1 MDRNQVIGFILLF
14 VVVIGW
20 SIFTTPSPAE
30 LARKKAYEDS
40 IAAIQVVEQN
50 PTTQLTNNE
59 KAIVDAVQADPYA
72 GMSDSLKSL
81 ALTPQFG
88 VFAAAASGKD
98 QQFFL
103 ENEDLKLTI
112 SSKGGFITNA
122 VMKNHVV
129 TIDPL
134 TGRDTTEMPLTFLS
148 DPQDRFELM
157 LPVTGTTN
165 GQVSTHDLYFTG
177 TQVGNKLTLSAPTS
191 TGGALVYQ
199 YTLADSG
206 HHLDYDI
213 TLNNVGAAL
222 QVTKGSIPLKWTN
235 HLQKLE
241 RNVEFEKRYSTVYF
255 KEANDNERD
264 YCNCMKDATE
274 DLSGKPI
281 QWLSHSNQFFNAALM
296 SADRPFTEGLFV
308 TDMQEK
314 GAQDLKIITSTVGL
328 PYDGNNQTFAM
339 DMYIGPNKYRNL
351 AAYDNELE
359 HIIPFGNSIF
369 GSINRYIIRPAFEW
383 LASMISSKGIVIIVL
398 ILMIKILLYPLMYK
412 MLSSQAKM
420 SALKPELEKIKE
432 KFKDEPQKLQ
442 VEQMKIYQ
450 SFGVSPFGGCLPMI
464 IQMPIWYALFRF
476 FPASITFRQEPFMWA
491 EDLSSFDAFF
501 PLGFELPFGLGSH
514 ISLFTLLWAVSMVAY
529 TYFSTKHVDM
539 SANPAMKYVQYIMPL
554 LFLGYFNNYAS
565 GLTCYMLFSNLFNIA
580 QTVGTKKF
588 LFDEEKI
595 LAELKAKKATRPKKQ
610 GGFQARLEKMLE
622 EQRKIQEQGKKK
634 K

>member
-40 IAAIQVVEQN
+40 IAASQVVEQN
-50 PTTQLTNNE
+50 PTTPITINENSTTSQL
-59 KAIVDAVQADPYA
+59 DPYA
-72 GMSDSLKSL
+72 GMPDSLKAL

-88 VFAAAASGKD
+88 VFASAASGD
-98 QQFFL
+98 NQQYVL
-103 ENEDLKLTI
+103 ENEDVQLTF
-112 SSKGGFITNA
+112 SSRGGFISNA
-122 VMKNHVV
+122 VMKKHVV
-129 TIDPL
+129 TIDPI

-148 DPQDRFELM
+148 DPQDRFELI
-157 LPVTGTTN
+157 LPVSGTTN
-165 GQVSTHDLYFTG
+165 GHISTQDLYFSG
-177 TQVGNKLTLSAPTS
+177 SQSGNKLTLTAPTTS
-191 TGGALVYQ
+191 GGAIIYQ
-199 YTLADSG
+199 YTLAESG
-206 HHLDYDI
+206 HHLDYGI
-213 TLNNVGAAL
+213 TLKNVGSAL
-222 QVTKGSIPLKWTN
+222 NINNGSIPLRWTN

-255 KEANDNERD
+255 KEAKDSERD

-274 DLSGKPI
+274 DLTGKPI

-296 SADRPFTEGLFV
+296 ATDRPFTEGMFV
-308 TDMQEK
+308 TDMQDK
-314 GAQDLKIITSTVGL
+314 GAPDLKIITSTIGL
-328 PYDGNNQTFAM
+328 PYDGNNHTFDM

-383 LASMISSKGIVIIVL
+383 LASMITSKGIVIIIL
-398 ILMIKILLYPLMYK
+398 ILIIKVLLYPLMYK

-476 FPASITFRQEPFMWA
+476 FPASITFRQEPFLWSV
-491 EDLSSFDAFF
+491 DLSSFDVFF
-501 PLGFELPFGLGSH
+501 LLGFEFAFGLGSH

-539 SANPAMKYVQYIMPL
+539 TANPAMKYVQYIMPL

-622 EQRKIQEQGKKK
+622 EQRKMQEQGKKK